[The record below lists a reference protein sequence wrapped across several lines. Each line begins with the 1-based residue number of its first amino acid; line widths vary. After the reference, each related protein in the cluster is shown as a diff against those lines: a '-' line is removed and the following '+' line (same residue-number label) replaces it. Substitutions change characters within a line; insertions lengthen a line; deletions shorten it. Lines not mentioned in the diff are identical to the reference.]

1 MNLDMLQPWEKL
13 MKQIVWQQMG
23 EIKNKKILDF
33 GSGIGVTADYLAK
46 YNDVTAI
53 EPNEESVKERWQE
66 NQYCQITGG
75 LKELKEFKDETFDMI
90 VCHNVFEYA
99 KEERIE
105 ILNEF
110 ARLLKKD
117 GFISLVKHNR
127 PGRVMQMVV
136 LLNDFES
143 ANSLLDG
150 NDGMT
155 SKFGAIQY
163 YEDADIEKWCD
174 KLKITKTLGMR
185 TFWDMQQNQE
195 LHKDSNWQQKMIEME
210 LRVSDIEEYKNI
222 AFFHHLFLE
231 KI

>member
-117 GFISLVKHNR
+117 GFIS
-127 PGRVMQMVV
+127 
-136 LLNDFES
+136 
-143 ANSLLDG
+143 
-150 NDGMT
+150 
-155 SKFGAIQY
+155 
-163 YEDADIEKWCD
+163 
-174 KLKITKTLGMR
+174 
-185 TFWDMQQNQE
+185 
-195 LHKDSNWQQKMIEME
+195 
-210 LRVSDIEEYKNI
+210 
-222 AFFHHLFLE
+222 
-231 KI
+231 